1 MATRSAVFIMA
12 VTIGAQDGQL
22 ICGTDNITR
31 SEARRVQRQIE
42 ATAREHEQLRLPR
55 PKKISIPVVFHLTNT
70 VPHDSKVVSELAR
83 VNRAFKSR
91 GFRFPLKSI
100 ERYSQNEP
108 SVVDFRK
115 NCFNGDRGWSFRSW
129 AAVDPISTMN
139 VYLCD
144 PVPEENPVGYA
155 VYPWAYWEGSR
166 SHFITLQHIH
176 GWPYFEHEIGHYL
189 GLRHTF
195 QDGCDEKNDYVPDT
209 PAQRKSFARRC
220 PRKRDSC
227 RKLPGLDPV
236 TNFMGYGES
245 CFEEFTD
252 GQEIR
257 MHYMMMTYR
266 PTLWSQSTRP

>member
-42 ATAREHEQLRLPR
+42 ATVREHEQLRLPR

-100 ERYSQNEP
+100 ERHPQSDL
-108 SVVDFRK
+108 VVDFRK
-115 NCFNGDRGWSFRSW
+115 NCFDTDRDYFRKR

-139 VYLCD
+139 VFLCD
-144 PVPEENPVGYA
+144 PVPWENPVGTA
-155 VYPWAYWEGSR
+155 TEWPWSAKEGSKK
-166 SHFITLQHIH
+166 HGIILQHIH

-189 GLRHTF
+189 GLLHTF
-195 QDGCDEKNDYVPDT
+195 QDGCDQFNDYVPDT
-209 PAQRKSFARRC
+209 PAQRKEFSRRC

-227 RKLPGLDPV
+227 RKMPGLDPV

-245 CFEEFTD
+245 CFDNFTD

-266 PTLWSQSTRP
+266 PTLWMKSL